1 MSATTAPGVGP
12 AVPEPHVH
20 VVRGTPDDVELAAL
34 VAGLVAASGGAH
46 EPPVDDDAPVPF
58 DFTWAFVLRPADDG
72 RTRLVV
78 RERYGY
84 RTGWAGRMV
93 EPVSW
98 VSFVMTERMLRG
110 IRDRAERA
118 SARATAPASSPDETA

>member
-46 EPPVDDDAPVPF
+46 EPPVDDDAPARAARARWRTP
-58 DFTWAFVLRPADDG
+58 G
-72 RTRLVV
+72 R
-78 RERYGY
+78 
-84 RTGWAGRMV
+84 
-93 EPVSW
+93 
-98 VSFVMTERMLRG
+98 LRG
-110 IRDRAERA
+110 TTP
-118 SARATAPASSPDETA
+118 ATHGPDAWRWSLHP